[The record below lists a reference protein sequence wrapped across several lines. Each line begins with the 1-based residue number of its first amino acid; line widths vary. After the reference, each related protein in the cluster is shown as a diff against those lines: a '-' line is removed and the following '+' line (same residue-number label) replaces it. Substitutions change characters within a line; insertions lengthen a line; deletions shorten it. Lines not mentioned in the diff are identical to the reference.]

1 MPALETSNAPFSA
14 GHHIG
19 RPGQW
24 GYNARQC
31 RRVADFFVCREAM
44 ASDVPP
50 HHSESA
56 RCVVVTAP
64 ARLHMGFIDLDG
76 SLGRRFGSVGA
87 SLNEIATVVAVRPAE
102 SLQAQGPDAQRAALY
117 AEKLCAALGVS
128 SRLHIAIRQAIPGH
142 AGLGSGTQLAL
153 ATAAAVDGLY
163 GLGLSVADMVRLT
176 GRGARSGIGIAAF
189 QQGGFIVDGGR
200 GPDTVIPPVVARLPM
215 PADWRFILAF
225 DESGVGLHGPSE
237 TDAFKALPPFPS
249 ATSAHLCHLLI
260 MRGLPALV
268 ENDIAAF
275 GAVIA
280 ELQRTVGDHFAPAQ
294 GGRYTSPAVAE
305 AMAWLEAQGAV
316 GMGQSSWG
324 PTGFCLVDGP
334 GRARALLEAAQQHFT
349 GRPGPRLMLASCRN
363 RGADVAVETAA
374 QAAALTA

>member
-1 MPALETSNAPFSA
+1 
-14 GHHIG
+14 
-19 RPGQW
+19 
-24 GYNARQC
+24 
-31 RRVADFFVCREAM
+31 M
-44 ASDVPP
+44 ASDISLR
-50 HHSESA
+50 HSDLP
-56 RCVVVTAP
+56 RRVVVTAP

-87 SLNEIATVVAVRPAE
+87 PLNEIATVVAVQPAE
-102 SLQAQGPDAQRAALY
+102 SLQAQGPDCERAALY
-117 AEKLCAALGVS
+117 AEQLCAALRVP
-128 SRLHIAIRQAIPGH
+128 SRFRLVVEQAVPGH

-153 ATAAAVDGLY
+153 AVAAAVDGLY

-200 GPDTVIPPVVARLPM
+200 GADTLIPPVIARLPM

-225 DESGVGLHGPSE
+225 DESGVGLHGASE
-237 TDAFKALPPFPS
+237 KAAFKALPPFPS
-249 ATSAHLCHLLI
+249 TASAHLCHLLM

-268 ENDIAAF
+268 ENDITAF
-275 GAVIA
+275 GSVIA

-305 AMAWLEAQGAV
+305 VMAWLESQGAV

-324 PTGFCLVDGP
+324 PTGFCLADGP
-334 GRARALLEAAQQHFT
+334 GPARALLEGAQQRFA
-349 GRPGPRLMLASCRN
+349 GRPGLRLMLASCRN
-363 RGADVAVETAA
+363 RGAEVVVDRCVGTDALAV
-374 QAAALTA
+374 